1 MAMPAG
7 EFATTIFKRV
17 NRDDLGEFSM
27 DSRMLGI
34 LMELDG
40 RKSLPEIAS
49 RRGLDIETLQTV
61 VTQLLNLKLITP
73 VREAVAALDGDFL
86 NFLRVELSHA
96 VGPIAE
102 ILIEDAIY
110 DLGHSISE
118 FPTSQVA
125 ELVDLLSREIQRE
138 DKTIAFKQKVIKK
151 IREKGY

>member
-7 EFATTIFKRV
+7 GFTTTIFKRV

-40 RKSLPEIAS
+40 QKSLPEIA
-49 RRGLDIETLQTV
+49 RKRGLDIETLHTV
-61 VTQLLNLKLITP
+61 VTQLLNLRLITP
-73 VREAVAALDGDFL
+73 VRTSVAALDDDFL
-86 NFLRVELSHA
+86 NFLRVELSQA

-110 DLGHSISE
+110 DLGHRMSE
-118 FPTSQVA
+118 FPASQVA
-125 ELVDLLSREIQRE
+125 ELVDLPPERSVFELQMRNVNAGTTYVDHMLMR
-138 DKTIAFKQKVIKK
+138 
-151 IREKGY
+151 

>member
-1 MAMPAG
+1 MAMPAR

-40 RKSLPEIAS
+40 QKSLPEIAS
-49 RRGLDIETLQTV
+49 KRGLDIETLLTV

-73 VREAVAALDGDFL
+73 VRAAVAALDGDFL
-86 NFLRVELSHA
+86 NFLRVELSQA

-125 ELVDLLSREIQRE
+125 ELVELLSREIQRE
-138 DKTIAFKQKVIKK
+138 DKTIVFKQKVIKK